1 MTAIV
6 KKGAVKEVTT
16 SVSDKAAAPNDAAS
30 DGPRVIFKN
39 LPYTTT
45 VTILTTFLEGY
56 QV

>member
-16 SVSDKAAAPNDAAS
+16 SVSNEAAAPNAAL
-30 DGPRVIFKN
+30 DGWRVIFKN

-56 QV
+56 